1 MWQVRA
7 EMVSRT
13 GDLRAAKN
21 RARQRRCQAVWGDGC
36 SCRGIGSKLDG
47 EQLCRNTGC
56 AWNWGLGSEKS
67 LEVAAAGQGWR
78 GLWAG
83 LEGGSGQGWRGLW
96 AETPP
101 GKAGLGGSAEEG
113 RQLLLRVHQGKQE
126 LFHTQRKQC
135 RRVCS
140 VLEIPGQPPSPS
152 WGLLTVHVP
161 SRVNKTLFR
170 CLFNLMLSM
179 KYSLFHFRH

>member
-21 RARQRRCQAVWGDGC
+21 RAQQRRCQAVWGDGC

-83 LEGGSGQGWRGLW
+83 LEGALGRDPTWEGWPGWECRGGEAAL
-96 AETPP
+96 AECPSREAGAVSHPEEAVQEGVQCP
-101 GKAGLGGSAEEG
+101 GDPRAAPQPELGAPHGA
-113 RQLLLRVHQGKQE
+113 RAQQGKQNP
-126 LFHTQRKQC
+126 LQVSLQLNAFH
-135 RRVCS
+135 
-140 VLEIPGQPPSPS
+140 EIFIIP
-152 WGLLTVHVP
+152 
-161 SRVNKTLFR
+161 F
-170 CLFNLMLSM
+170 
-179 KYSLFHFRH
+179 